1 MAVLVIDIEGRF
13 DVTRLTCPNAD
24 LHHVYVQTTPRS
36 SPEVL
41 RNIVSQADDFMLYSK
56 DTRISSDREWWGT
69 MVLGGLGAGDLVAG
83 WKGWLRVDR
92 EAVRPFPPGISV
104 EEALLQRD
112 ARNKAVQAAGWEV
125 SSPWGGFV
133 FHDGEHVT

>member
-1 MAVLVIDIEGRF
+1 
-13 DVTRLTCPNAD
+13 
-24 LHHVYVQTTPRS
+24 
-36 SPEVL
+36 
-41 RNIVSQADDFMLYSK
+41 
-56 DTRISSDREWWGT
+56 